1 MKDAFSGN
9 VASHYFGTPDEIKDV
24 SAKQMLK
31 LMYNTEFSETRLE
44 AAGIGSANFEELSY
58 EDKKFL
64 EMMDENTEKVGKH
77 YQLPLPLKNHKTFP
91 NNRYLAEKKLQY
103 LKGRFIKNPK
113 YFVDYKGFMDDLIRK
128 GYAEK
133 STKEAPEGRTRYIPH
148 HGVYHRSK
156 PGKIRVVFDCSA
168 EFKEVSLNKNLMSG
182 PDLTNQIVGVLTRF
196 HEDPDA
202 SQNVYGQVT
211 YLGIVDEKG
220 YIKCSLVMAKSRV
233 PPTKFV
239 SIPRL
244 ELTAASLSIKISTML
259 RGELT
264 IHATIKEYFWTD
276 CEVVLGYV
284 NNGAKHFKIFVANR
298 VQLIWEN
305 SDVNQWV
312 YVDSRSNLADDTSHG
327 ISPSNQEKVNR
338 WLNGPE
344 FLWLDESKWTTYGK
358 KDILEVDQDDP
369 EVKTNLSVHVTSA
382 VNEGMGNS
390 SAEQGFIMD

>member
-9 VASHYFGTPDEIKDV
+9 IASHYFDTPDEIKDV

-31 LMYNTEFSETRLE
+31 LMYSTEFSETRLE
-44 AAGIGSANFEELSY
+44 AVGIGSANFEELSY

-64 EMMDENTEKVGKH
+64 EMMDENTKKVGKH

-168 EFKEVSLNKNLMSG
+168 EVSLNKNLMSG

-196 HEDPDA
+196 HEDPDV

-211 YLGIVDEKG
+211 YLRIVDEKG

-239 SIPRL
+239 SVPRL

-259 RGELT
+259 RRELT

-284 NNGAKHFKIFVANR
+284 NNG
-298 VQLIWEN
+298 EN
-305 SDVNQWV
+305 ILKS
-312 YVDSRSNLADDTSHG
+312 
-327 ISPSNQEKVNR
+327 
-338 WLNGPE
+338 
-344 FLWLDESKWTTYGK
+344 LWQIES
-358 KDILEVDQDDP
+358 
-369 EVKTNLSVHVTSA
+369 S
-382 VNEGMGNS
+382 
-390 SAEQGFIMD
+390 